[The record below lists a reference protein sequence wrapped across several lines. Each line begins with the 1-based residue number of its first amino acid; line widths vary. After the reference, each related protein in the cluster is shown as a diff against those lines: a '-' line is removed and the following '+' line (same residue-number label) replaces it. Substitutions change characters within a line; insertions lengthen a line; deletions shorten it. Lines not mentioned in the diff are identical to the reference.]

1 VFTLVKARA
10 GKTGAQRQIA
20 TLSDMGKGSANPTA
34 DAPPVTLWLTP
45 EQGVLGSAV
54 LPALALLNPEK
65 SKHPLRVGSS
75 TPGVAADLSAK
86 LGGQSVGD
94 DLRAALASAEPG
106 IFLIG
111 APGPF
116 ASLPDAAQRLADCEL
131 LESCAQRGVTVVSL
145 EPMPASLIH
154 LVELH
159 AEETSEPQTPVV
171 ALGPSTVAAPAEKRA
186 ARIPLW
192 CGCVPLLRFCEPV
205 AAATDLLEQ
214 FGPVRGA
221 NVVSCGPSWGGSLGA
236 RLFDALDVLTMF
248 MGEPDSVHASHVFPP
263 ITSPN
268 GGGGAAVLRPLPGV
282 SLRDLQGDLSAM
294 LRFPGARSASI
305 FASSNAPDYSVRV
318 TLLGPGGRLTIG
330 THGLEWINAQGVP
343 VDRSAQIVRSAPK
356 PARTRSRS
364 TKADASSPAS
374 EPSALALLIADQMS
388 RMSDP
393 NADLLKGARSSN
405 ASAVLAT
412 AQAALLSCRTG
423 EGESPATMQR
433 MAGG

>member
-1 VFTLVKARA
+1 
-10 GKTGAQRQIA
+10 
-20 TLSDMGKGSANPTA
+20 MGMGSANPTA

-45 EQGVLGSAV
+45 EQGVLGSA
-54 LPALALLNPEK
+54 LIPALAMLNPEQG
-65 SKHPLRVGSS
+65 KHPLRVGSS
-75 TPGVAADLSAK
+75 TPGVASDLAAK
-86 LGGQSVGD
+86 LGAQSVGD
-94 DLRAALASAEPG
+94 DLRAALTSAEPG

-116 ASLPDAAQRLADCEL
+116 AALPNAAQRLADCEL
-131 LESCAQRGVTVVSL
+131 LEACTRRGVTVVSL

-159 AEETSEPQTPVV
+159 AEETSEAQTPVV
-171 ALGPSTVAAPAEKRA
+171 ALGPSPVAAPVETRA

-192 CGCVPLLRFCEPV
+192 CGCVPLLRFSEPV

-221 NVVSCGPSWGGSLGA
+221 NVVSCGPAWGGSLGA

-248 MGEPDSVHASHVFPP
+248 MGEPDAVHASHVFPP
-263 ITSPN
+263 VPSV
-268 GGGGAAVLRPLPGV
+268 GGAGAVLRPLPGD

-294 LRFPGARSASI
+294 LRFPNARSASI
-305 FASSNAPDYSVRV
+305 FASSNAPDYSVSV

-330 THGLEWINAQGVP
+330 THGLEWINAEGVL
-343 VDRSAQIVRSAPK
+343 VDRSPQIVRRVMK
-356 PARTRSRS
+356 PARTRSRAS
-364 TKADASSPAS
+364 NASSGTAVA
-374 EPSALALLIADQMS
+374 EPSPLTLLIADQMF
-388 RMSDP
+388 RMADA

-405 ASAVLAT
+405 ASAVLAI